1 MIKRIA
7 IGLLLIVL
15 FFVVGVFFV
24 KNLISPVSTDNKLVD
39 FLIPKGTSVA
49 QIGKKLED
57 TKLIKSA
64 VAFKFIVQLT
74 NSQNKIQAG
83 EFQLSPSLPLIQIL
97 DSLKKGPKEIWVT
110 IPEGLRREEVAL
122 KFTKTLGKDDVF
134 LNEFLQLTTGREGY
148 LFPDTYLFPK
158 SATATQIVNK
168 MSSTFEKKVGD
179 ATFEQ
184 IIMASLLE
192 RETFAESEK
201 PIVAG
206 ILYKRFENGWPLQVD
221 ATLQYARDSVKYKN
235 LISEC
240 KYWEPVYSKD
250 KEINSAFNTYKY
262 QGLPPSPIASAGL
275 SSIKAAI
282 DPEES
287 DYWYYIHDNDGKI
300 HFAKTLEEHNNN
312 IAKYLN

>member
-1 MIKRIA
+1 MIKKVTF
-7 IGLLLIVL
+7 GLLAIVVFLLVGGFYVKSL
-15 FFVVGVFFV
+15 FSP
-24 KNLISPVSTDNKLVD
+24 ISADNKLVD

-57 TKLIKSA
+57 VGLIKSSI
-64 VAFKFIVQLT
+64 AFKFVVQLT

-83 EFQLSPSLPLIQIL
+83 EFQLSPSLSLTQIL

-110 IPEGLRREEVAL
+110 IPEGLRREEVSL
-122 KFTKTLGKDDVF
+122 KFAKTLGKDDVF
-134 LNEFLQLTTGREGY
+134 VDEFLQLTTGKEGY

-168 MSSTFEKKVGD
+168 MTSTFEKKVED
-179 ATFEQ
+179 VTFEQ
-184 IIMASLLE
+184 VIMASLLE
-192 RETFAESEK
+192 RETFSDSEK
-201 PIVAG
+201 AIVAG
-206 ILYKRFENGWPLQVD
+206 ILYKRFENNWPLQVD
-221 ATLQYARDSVKYKN
+221 ATLQYARDSLKCKN
-235 LISEC
+235 QIKDC
-240 KYWEPVYSKD
+240 KYWEPVYPKD
-250 KEINSAFNTYKY
+250 KEINSPFNTYKY

-282 DPEES
+282 DPQES

-300 HFAKTLEEHNNN
+300 HFARTLQEHNEN

>member
-15 FFVVGVFFV
+15 FFVIGVFYI
-24 KNLISPVSTDNKLVD
+24 KNLLSPVSSDNKLVD

-57 TKLIKSA
+57 MDLIKSS

-83 EFQLSPSLPLIQIL
+83 EFQLSPSLSLTQIL

-110 IPEGLRREEVAL
+110 IPEGLRREEVSL
-122 KFTKTLGKDDVF
+122 KFAKTLGKDDIFVD
-134 LNEFLQLTTGREGY
+134 EFLQLTTGKEGY

-168 MSSTFEKKVGD
+168 MSSTFEKKVD
-179 ATFEQ
+179 DVTFEQ
-184 IIMASLLE
+184 VIMASLLE
-192 RETFAESEK
+192 RETFSDSEK

-206 ILYKRFENGWPLQVD
+206 ILYKRFENDWPLQVD
-221 ATLQYARDSVKYKN
+221 ATLQYARDSVKCKN
-235 LISEC
+235 SISEC
-240 KYWEPVYSKD
+240 KYWEPVYPKD
-250 KEINSAFNTYKY
+250 KEINSPFNTYKY
-262 QGLPPSPIASAGL
+262 QGLPPSPIASPGL
-275 SSIKAAI
+275 SSIQAAI
-282 DPEES
+282 NPEES
-287 DYWYYIHDNDGKI
+287 DYWYYIHDDDGKI
-300 HFAKTLEEHNNN
+300 HFARTLQEHNENV
-312 IAKYLN
+312 AKYLN